1 MLAWFA
7 SAAWTA
13 WIVMIIVLFAHGSLL
28 FGPVSGNALAA
39 RGTNWR
45 QPTSAAPDAS
55 APREDVSQDK
65 TPDVI
70 PWGPFRTTDW

>member
-13 WIVMIIVLFAHGSLL
+13 WIVMTILLFANDSLL
-28 FGPVSGNALAA
+28 FGPVSGNALAL
-39 RGTNWR
+39 RDT
-45 QPTSAAPDAS
+45 
-55 APREDVSQDK
+55 APRENVYQDK
-65 TPDVI
+65 TPDVE